1 MPWIVHWIVH
11 CFWRYAQSWY
21 RFCAAIWQLNGFQN
35 AQNTLRK
42 NEIGY
47 DRIFFTHHTTA
58 WGLCD
63 ACFDRYNTT
72 CVRCNE
78 TIPDDELLLGCPWA
92 GKPCSRILNKRSY
105 SHAVTETTGKPQIAI
120 RGDIR
125 LVCAIFATRL
135 ECKHIGSAQEWTWF
149 AWQDCHKKCTR
160 PSTRKWQQFGNRQDQ
175 ACFVC
180 VFFQWLLP
188 LDRSSVGCQKKIP
201 LKQLR
206 WGSGLCDTCYNKSSH
221 FESMKMEFDLN
232 MAKPVPLFLI
242 CCLAFTSCELDK
254 FWFPRDYTSGM
265 SCRMCNTAISTLP
278 GLRRDLE
285 LKRAWIRKSQIT
297 IFEYCR
303 TLQTTAVEEAF
314 LTGSEERLPYMT
326 YMT

>member
-1 MPWIVHWIVH
+1 MKSLRVLESWLDEEFAIPATMKVVDADHWFREKGHTSETWPIVEPGNRPRLYFYANLIWIHLNPVCHESCTESCTVSEGMHNLGTDFAPQYGNWTVSKTSKTH
-11 CFWRYAQSWY
+11 CAK
-21 RFCAAIWQLNGFQN
+21 NG
-35 AQNTLRK
+35 
-42 NEIGY
+42 IGY

-180 VFFQWLLP
+180 FFFNDCCHLTAP
-188 LDRSSVGCQKKIP
+188 L
-201 LKQLR
+201 
-206 WGSGLCDTCYNKSSH
+206 
-221 FESMKMEFDLN
+221 
-232 MAKPVPLFLI
+232 
-242 CCLAFTSCELDK
+242 
-254 FWFPRDYTSGM
+254 
-265 SCRMCNTAISTLP
+265 
-278 GLRRDLE
+278 
-285 LKRAWIRKSQIT
+285 
-297 IFEYCR
+297 
-303 TLQTTAVEEAF
+303 
-314 LTGSEERLPYMT
+314 
-326 YMT
+326 